1 MFTITKQFH
10 FSAAHQLMR
19 VPEGHPCGRLHGHN
33 YIVEIVLQS
42 RVLTDQQWVKDF
54 GDLDLV
60 KNFIDEEWDHRNLND
75 WFEQFSDPDF
85 DPEDGPAETTAEML
99 AFVLYDTFKGSL
111 SQLVAVRV
119 SETPKTW
126 AEYRRDD
133 R

>member
-1 MFTITKQFH
+1 
-10 FSAAHQLMR
+10 MR